1 MKIIPS
7 LGRRVSGLILSKLI
21 NWREVMNLLK
31 IKKFRALFENQQLYL
46 KMILF
51 SHIQINKTIN
61 LMLQKFNL
69 KTFKTKKEII
79 KKIH

>member
-61 LMLQKFNL
+61 IMLQKFNL